1 MTRARPGRTFRPV
14 PRLAP
19 LIAVPVAA
27 GALLAGCG
35 DTTTVQVTVT
45 VHTGTGAT
53 TATAPPVTTGTTPT
67 TGTTTGDTQ
76 ASLELRMPAQDIIPT
91 LKKGEVQSKPTASSM
106 VTALYSAND
115 PTIPAATSRLLAA
128 GYEDGVLRD
137 QRGVDDQTGITLMR
151 TYIYRLRDHATAQ
164 AEVEASA
171 TELRGATTAPITDVD
186 VPDVPGAKALRI
198 TPTLGGQKAVVVY
211 VSFAAGRDVYGMQA
225 FARAGAKIYQPQ
237 ILKLAGD
244 MYRAWNTSG

>member
-1 MTRARPGRTFRPV
+1 M
-14 PRLAP
+14 PRFAP
-19 LIAVPVAA
+19 LIAVPLAA

-45 VHTGTGAT
+45 VHTGTGST
-53 TATAPPVTTGTTPT
+53 TSVVPPVTTPTTPT
-67 TGTTTGDTQ
+67 TGTTTEDTQ
-76 ASLELRMPAQDIIPT
+76 ASLELRMPAQDIIPS
-91 LKKGEVQSKPTASSM
+91 LKKGTLESKPTASSM

-137 QRGVDDQTGITLMR
+137 QRGENDQTGITLMR
-151 TYIYRLRDHATAQ
+151 TYIYRLRDKAAAQ
-164 AEVEASA
+164 AEVDASA
-171 TELRGATTAPITDVD
+171 TELRGATTAPITEIQ

-198 TPTLGGQKAVVVY
+198 TPTLGGQKAVVLY
-211 VSFAAGRDVYGMQA
+211 ISFAAGRDVYGMQA

-237 ILKLAGD
+237 ILELAASL
-244 MYRAWNTSG
+244 YRAWNTSG